1 MCWNYLA
8 KKAWASNMKY
18 DSHKLQHLKHHF
30 ASNFPQHIV
39 GSWDLTI
46 TRAGAQW
53 GLKPGGPA
61 AARLLINQLSPPAE
75 IWRSPRRV
83 LPIGRLLPDLRSN
96 HLSCLHLLQ
105 VTFPDPKTSHG
116 HNVVTR
122 CCRLQGD
129 WFLLLAVKSICRI
142 FLGGWEGWTRSSG
155 THWSWQASEAC
166 RGFEGVNDE
175 NLKHLWQIGGKWR
188 ERKKRLM
195 DEQLGWVRGCRRWL
209 LEETFNN

>member
-1 MCWNYLA
+1 MILQKRSEHQIWHMAYG
-8 KKAWASNMKY
+8 
-18 DSHKLQHLKHHF
+18 SHKWQHLKHHF
-30 ASNFPQHIV
+30 ASNFQQHIV

-46 TRAGAQW
+46 TRAGVQW

-122 CCRLQGD
+122 CCQLQGD
-129 WFLLLAVKSICRI
+129 WFLLLASKSICRI
-142 FLGGWEGWTRSSG
+142 CGRLRRMDEIIWNSLELAGIWSMQRFWGGWGRE
-155 THWSWQASEAC
+155 SEASMA
-166 RGFEGVNDE
+166 N
-175 NLKHLWQIGGKWR
+175 WGKVKR
-188 ERKKRLM
+188 EKEEADGRAVG
-195 DEQLGWVRGCRRWL
+195 LG
-209 LEETFNN
+209 